1 MASSLLALP
10 DTDDRIGHRWKLFAG
25 GDVEP
30 VGGDPGGGRKR
41 TGRDQRRH
49 SSVEAPRQAAGG
61 ERPDPGDD
69 YYVEFDNTLS
79 QVGGPLT
86 LADGEALAALLPA
99 DGDTAF
105 GLAWGIVHL
114 IETLEGNRKA
124 YSRVL
129 DSAPRPWREIF
140 LMRLRN
146 KDVFTRTTGD
156 TAH

>member
-1 MASSLLALP
+1 MTSEGILQLKRLGRLP
-10 DTDDRIGHRWKLFAG
+10 AESD
-25 GDVEP
+25 
-30 VGGDPGGGRKR
+30 
-41 TGRDQRRH
+41 
-49 SSVEAPRQAAGG
+49 
-61 ERPDPGDD
+61 PDPGDD

-129 DSAPRPWREIF
+129 DSAPRPWREI
-140 LMRLRN
+140 LLIRLRN

>member
-1 MASSLLALP
+1 MSVTSEGILQLRRLGRLP
-10 DTDDRIGHRWKLFAG
+10 AESD
-25 GDVEP
+25 
-30 VGGDPGGGRKR
+30 
-41 TGRDQRRH
+41 
-49 SSVEAPRQAAGG
+49 
-61 ERPDPGDD
+61 PDPGDD
-69 YYVEFDNTLS
+69 YYVEFDNALS

-129 DSAPRPWREIF
+129 DSAPRPWRKI
-140 LMRLRN
+140 LLIRLRN